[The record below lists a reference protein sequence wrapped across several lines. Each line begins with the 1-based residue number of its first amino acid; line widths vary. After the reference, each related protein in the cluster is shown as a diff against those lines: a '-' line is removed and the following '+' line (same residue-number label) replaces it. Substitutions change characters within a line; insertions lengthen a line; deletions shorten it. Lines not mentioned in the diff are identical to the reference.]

1 MSLGEACSLLEVNE
15 TTLRQWAD
23 SGRIRAYRTPG
34 GHRRFSAEAVRSIIA
49 RSSEPAVN
57 GKEPRWTDTAIQRVR
72 RRLRSSQTSSQHWY
86 QSMDDDTRSRMRFL
100 GRKLLSIAADY
111 STQHRM
117 RADLIEEAR
126 LIGEEYGA
134 EMTRQGT
141 SLRDALEAFVFFR
154 TFLLE
159 NVIGGGYGASWGA
172 CTAVALREPARG
184 PDAAVD
190 GLLLRL
196 QAIDQFRAA
205 NQGDIMASKVE
216 MDLTDRQL
224 LNIIQTGFPLTEE
237 PFACLGEQLEISE
250 SEAIERT
257 GKLKKVN
264 IVRQISAIFDTRRLG
279 YKTTLVAMRFPPDS
293 LDKSAQA
300 HQ

>member
-1 MSLGEACSLLEVNE
+1 M
-15 TTLRQWAD
+15 
-23 SGRIRAYRTPG
+23 
-34 GHRRFSAEAVRSIIA
+34 A
-49 RSSEPAVN
+49 RSLAGPTPQS
-57 GKEPRWTDTAIQRVR
+57 QRVR

-159 NVIGGGYGASWGA
+159 NVIGGGYGASG
-172 CTAVALREPARG
+172 EPAQLWRS
-184 PDAAVD
+184 VN
-190 GLLLRL
+190 LL
-196 QAIDQFRAA
+196 ADQMLLS
-205 NQGDIMASKVE
+205 MASCY
-216 MDLTDRQL
+216 DSRLST
-224 LNIIQTGFPLTEE
+224 NS
-237 PFACLGEQLEISE
+237 EQ
-250 SEAIERT
+250 
-257 GKLKKVN
+257 
-264 IVRQISAIFDTRRLG
+264 QIKET
-279 YKTTLVAMRFPPDS
+279 
-293 LDKSAQA
+293 
-300 HQ
+300 

>member
-1 MSLGEACSLLEVNE
+1 MATTTSRQTKRWMSLGEACSLLEVNE

-159 NVIGGGYGASWGA
+159 NVIGGGYGASGESVQLWRS
-172 CTAVALREPARG
+172 VN
-184 PDAAVD
+184 
-190 GLLLRL
+190 LL
-196 QAIDQFRAA
+196 ADQMLLS
-205 NQGDIMASKVE
+205 MASCY
-216 MDLTDRQL
+216 DSRLST
-224 LNIIQTGFPLTEE
+224 NS
-237 PFACLGEQLEISE
+237 EQ
-250 SEAIERT
+250 
-257 GKLKKVN
+257 
-264 IVRQISAIFDTRRLG
+264 QIKET
-279 YKTTLVAMRFPPDS
+279 
-293 LDKSAQA
+293 
-300 HQ
+300 